1 MTTYTAPVEDMM
13 FLFEKLRDN
22 KNYNDLEQYKEV
34 SPDLVKNILEEAA
47 KINENLILPLAKA
60 GDDNPAVLENG
71 VVRTPPGYKEVYQK
85 YIEDGWTSL
94 SCDPKYGGQGMP
106 RTVSAFFDEMI
117 SSASL
122 AFKLY
127 SELTLGAY
135 NCIHHH
141 ASDEIKDKYLPKMV
155 EGKWSG
161 TMCLTE
167 PVCGTDLGLL
177 KTKAVEQQD
186 GTYKITGQKIFI
198 TSGDHDLTE
207 NIIHLVIAR
216 ATDSPKGT
224 KGISLFLVPKFVVKN
239 DGTIGARN
247 GISTGSIETK
257 MGIKGSATCVL
268 NFDDATGF
276 MIGPKNKG
284 LSQMFTMMNLERI
297 VVGIQGLGIS
307 EIAYQNSLSYAKE
320 RKQGKSNNNK
330 SQNGNADLI
339 IEHADIRKSLLNM
352 KSIIEGERALCFWLS
367 QQTEVSLN
375 HSDQKIKQDASD
387 MVSLMTPVVKSLF
400 SDLGMEI
407 TSDAMQIYGG
417 YGYTKD
423 QGIEQLY
430 RDNRITPIYE
440 GTNSVQAADLVFR
453 KLSNKNGNIINK
465 FLDLIKSET
474 NSNNEKIKPFVKEFN
489 NSLEILKKF
498 SEWTIDRS
506 ETNRDDVSA
515 AANDYLK
522 TLGYISLA
530 FAWIKTLQVSFKDY
544 EENKKFYDDKINTAK
559 FYFEKVLPRAE
570 QHYKSAIS
578 GSSNIMNFNF
588 N

>member
-1 MTTYTAPVEDMM
+1 MPSYRAPVEDMM

-22 KNYNDLEQYKEV
+22 KNYNELEKYKEV
-34 SPDLVKNILEEAA
+34 SSDLVKDILDEAA
-47 KINENLILPLAKA
+47 KINQNLILPLAKA
-60 GDDNPAVLENG
+60 GDENPAVLENG
-71 VVRTPPGYKEVYQK
+71 IVRTPPGYKEAYQK

-106 RTVSAFFDEMI
+106 KTVSAFFDEML

-122 AFKLY
+122 SFKLY
-127 SELTLGAY
+127 SELSIGAY
-135 NCIHHH
+135 NCINHH
-141 ASDEIKDKYLPKMV
+141 ATDEIKNKYLPKMV

-177 KTKAVEQQD
+177 KTKAEKQKD
-186 GTYKITGQKIFI
+186 GTYKISGQKIFI
-198 TSGDHDLTE
+198 TSGDQDLTE

-216 ATDSPKGT
+216 AVDSPAGT
-224 KGISLFLVPKFVVKN
+224 KGISLFLVPKFNVN
-239 DGTIGARN
+239 DDGSIGPRN
-247 GISTGSIETK
+247 AISTGSIESK

-268 NFDDATGF
+268 NFDGATGY
-276 MIGPKNKG
+276 MIGQKDKG
-284 LSQMFTMMNLERI
+284 LNAMFTMMNLERI

-307 EIAYQNSLSYAKE
+307 EIAYQNSLTYAKE
-320 RKQGKSNNNK
+320 RKQGKTNNTK
-330 SQNGNADLI
+330 STNGADFI

-375 HSDQKIKQDASD
+375 HPDDKVRQEASD
-387 MVSLMTPVVKSLF
+387 FVSLMTPVVKSLF
-400 SDLGMEI
+400 TDLGMEI
-407 TSDAMQIYGG
+407 TNDAMQIHGG

-453 KLSNKNGNIINK
+453 KLSNKNGNIIDR
-465 FLDLIKSET
+465 FLKMIKSVSET
-474 NSNNEKIKPFVKEFN
+474 KNEKIKPFTDQFTHYL
-489 NSLEILKKF
+489 SILTKF
-498 SEWTIDRS
+498 SGWIS
-506 ETNRDDVSA
+506 EKTKTEKDDASA

-522 TLGYISLA
+522 TLGFVSVAY
-530 FAWIKTLQVSFKDY
+530 AWIKVLEVSFKDY
-544 EENKKFYDDKINTAK
+544 DENKDFYDDKINTAK
-559 FYFEKVLPRAE
+559 FYFDKVLPRAE
-570 QHYKSAIS
+570 QHYKTAIS
-578 GSSNIMNFNF
+578 GSSNIMNFKF

>member
-1 MTTYTAPVEDMM
+1 MPTYIAPVEDMM
-13 FLFEKLRDN
+13 FLFDKLRNN
-22 KNYNDLEQYKEV
+22 KNYNDIEKYKEIN
-34 SPDLVKNILEEAA
+34 SELVKDILEEAA
-47 KINENLILPLAKA
+47 KINQNIILPLAKS
-60 GDDNPAVLENG
+60 GDENPTILENG
-71 VVRTPPGYKEVYQK
+71 VVRTPPGYKEAYTK
-85 YIEDGWTSL
+85 FIEDGWTSL

-122 AFKLY
+122 SFKLY

-135 NCIHHH
+135 NCINHHG
-141 ASDEIKDKYLPKMV
+141 SDVIKNKFLPKMV
-155 EGKWSG
+155 QGKWSG

-177 KTKAVEQQD
+177 KTKAIEQSD
-186 GTYKITGQKIFI
+186 GTYKLSGQKIFI

-216 ATDSPKGT
+216 AADSPAGT
-224 KGISLFLVPKFVVKN
+224 KGISLFLVPKFIVN
-239 DGTIGARN
+239 EDGSIGPRN
-247 GISTGSIETK
+247 GISTGSIESK

-268 NFDDATGF
+268 NFDDAVGY

-284 LSQMFTMMNLERI
+284 LNSMFTMMNLERI

-320 RKQGKSNNNK
+320 RKQGKANNSKSSN
-330 SQNGNADLI
+330 GADFI

-375 HSDQKIKQDASD
+375 HQDEKVKQEASD
-387 MVSLMTPVVKSLF
+387 LVSLMTPVVKTMF
-400 SDLGMEI
+400 TDMGMEI
-407 TSDAMQIYGG
+407 TSEAMQVYGG

-453 KLSNKNGNIINK
+453 KLVNKNGDIINK
-465 FLDLIKSET
+465 YLDMIKNDCDTE
-474 NSNNEKIKPFVKEFN
+474 NKKIKPFAKELN
-489 NSLEILKKF
+489 DQIEILSNFTTWIKEKIQN
-498 SEWTIDRS
+498 SK
-506 ETNRDDVSA
+506 DDASA
-515 AANDYLK
+515 ACYDYLK
-522 TLGYISLA
+522 ALGFVSIAY
-530 FAWIKTLQVSFKDY
+530 AWIKVLEVSFKDY
-544 EENKKFYDDKINTAK
+544 DNNKNFYEDKIQTAN
-559 FYFEKVLPRAE
+559 FYFKRVLPRAE
-570 QHYKSAIS
+570 NHFKTATT
-578 GSSNIMNFNF
+578 GSDYIMNFKF

>member
-22 KNYNDLEQYKEV
+22 KNYNDLEKYKEV

-106 RTVSAFFDEMI
+106 RTVSVFFDEMI

-276 MIGPKNKG
+276 MIGPRNKG

-474 NSNNEKIKPFVKEFN
+474 NSNNEKIKPFVQEFN
-489 NSLEILKKF
+489 SYLEILKKF
-498 SEWTIDRS
+498 SEWTIDRA

>member
-1 MTTYTAPVEDMM
+1 MPSYSAPVKDMM
-13 FLFEKLRDN
+13 FLYEKLRDN
-22 KNYNDLEQYKEV
+22 KNYNDLERYNEV
-34 SPDLVKNILEEAA
+34 SSDLVKDILEEAA
-47 KINENLILPLAKA
+47 KINQNLILPLAKA
-60 GDDNPAVLENG
+60 GDENPAVLENG
-71 VVRTPPGYKEVYQK
+71 VVRTPPGYKEAYQK

-106 RTVSAFFDEMI
+106 KTVSAFFDEML

-122 AFKLY
+122 SFKLY
-127 SELTLGAY
+127 SELSIGAY
-135 NCIHHH
+135 NCINHH
-141 ASDEIKDKYLPKMV
+141 ATDEIKNKYLPKIV

-177 KTKAVEQQD
+177 KTKATEQTD
-186 GTYKITGQKIFI
+186 GTFKINGQKIFI

-207 NIIHLVIAR
+207 NIIHLVLAR
-216 ATDSPKGT
+216 VSDSPAGT
-224 KGISLFLVPKFVVKN
+224 KGISLFLVPKYVVKD
-239 DGTIGARN
+239 DGKIGPRN
-247 GISTGSIETK
+247 GISTGSIESK

-268 NFDDATGF
+268 NFDEATGY
-276 MIGPKNKG
+276 MIGKKDKG
-284 LSQMFTMMNLERI
+284 LNAMFTMMNLERI

-307 EIAYQNSLSYAKE
+307 EIAYQNSLAYAKE
-320 RKQGKSNNNK
+320 RKQGKTNK
-330 SQNGNADLI
+330 TKSTNGADFI
-339 IEHADIRKSLLNM
+339 IDHADIRRSLLNM

-367 QQTEVSLN
+367 QQTEVSLC
-375 HSDQKIKQDASD
+375 HPDDKVRQVASD
-387 MVSLMTPVVKSLF
+387 YVSLMTPVVKSLF
-400 SDLGMEI
+400 TDLAMEI
-407 TSDAMQIYGG
+407 TNDAMQIYGG

-453 KLSNKNGNIINK
+453 KLSNKNGNIIEK
-465 FLDLIKSET
+465 FLKMIKSEA
-474 NSNNEKIKPFVKEFN
+474 NSKNEKIKIFVKDFDYY
-489 NSLEILKKF
+489 LEILSKF
-498 SEWTIDRS
+498 SKWIDDKS
-506 ETNRDDVSA
+506 KTEKDDVSA

-522 TLGYISLA
+522 TLGFVSIAY
-530 FAWIKTLQVSFKDY
+530 AWIKVLEVSFNNYD
-544 EENKKFYDDKINTAK
+544 ENKKFYDDKINTAK

-578 GSSNIMNFNF
+578 GSSNIMNFKF

>member
-1 MTTYTAPVEDMM
+1 MPSYIAPVDDMM

-22 KNYNDLEQYKEV
+22 KNYNELEKYKEV
-34 SPDLVKNILEEAA
+34 SPELVKDILEEAA
-47 KINENLILPLAKA
+47 KINQNLILPLAKA
-60 GDDNPAVLENG
+60 GDENPAILENG
-71 VVRTPPGYKEVYQK
+71 VVRTPPGYKEAYQK

-141 ASDEIKDKYLPKMV
+141 ATDEIKEKYLPKMV

-177 KTKAVEQQD
+177 KTKAVEQPD

-224 KGISLFLVPKFVVKN
+224 KGISLFLVPKFIVKE
-239 DGTIGARN
+239 DGTVGSRN

-268 NFDDATGF
+268 NFDEATGI

-307 EIAYQNSLSYAKE
+307 EIAYQNSLNYAKE

-330 SQNGNADLI
+330 SENGKADSI
-339 IEHADIRKSLLNM
+339 IQHADIRKTLLNM

-375 HSDQKIKQDASD
+375 HDDQKIKQEALD

-407 TSDAMQIYGG
+407 TSDAMQIFGG

-453 KLSNKNGNIINK
+453 KLSTKNGNIVDK
-465 FLDLIKSET
+465 FMNLVKSET
-474 NSNNEKIKPFVKEFN
+474 NSDDEKMKPFVDTLN
-489 NSLEILKKF
+489 YNLGILKKF
-498 SEWTIDRS
+498 SDWTIDKIK
-506 ETNRDDVSA
+506 TNKDDVSA

-530 FAWIKTLQVSFKDY
+530 FSWVKVLTVSFKDF
-544 EENKKFYDDKINTAK
+544 EENKKFHEDKINTAK

-578 GSSNIMNFNF
+578 GSSNIMNFKF

>member
-1 MTTYTAPVEDMM
+1 MPNYNAPVEDML

-22 KNYNDLEQYKEV
+22 KNYNELEKYNEV
-34 SPDLVKNILEEAA
+34 SSDLVKDILEEAA
-47 KINENLILPLAKA
+47 KINQNLILPLAKI
-60 GDDNPAVLENG
+60 GDENPAVLENG
-71 VVRTPPGYKEVYQK
+71 VVRTPPGYKEAYQK

-106 RTVSAFFDEMI
+106 KTVSAFFDEML

-122 AFKLY
+122 SFKLY
-127 SELTLGAY
+127 SELSIGAY
-135 NCIHHH
+135 NCINHH
-141 ASDEIKDKYLPKMV
+141 APEEIKEKYLPKIV

-177 KTKAVEQQD
+177 KTKAAQQSD
-186 GTYKITGQKIFI
+186 GTYKISGQKIFI

-207 NIIHLVIAR
+207 NIIHLVLAR
-216 ATDSPKGT
+216 STDSPAGT
-224 KGISLFLVPKFVVKN
+224 RGISLFLVPKFIVN
-239 DGTIGARN
+239 EDGTIGQRN
-247 GISTGSIETK
+247 GISTGSIESK

-268 NFDDATGF
+268 NFDDATGY
-276 MIGPKNKG
+276 MIGSKDKG
-284 LSQMFTMMNLERI
+284 LNAMFTMMNLERI

-307 EIAYQNSLSYAKE
+307 EIAYQNSLAYAKE
-320 RKQGKSNNNK
+320 RKQGKTNNTK
-330 SQNGNADLI
+330 STNGADFI

-367 QQTEVSLN
+367 QQTEVSLY
-375 HSDQKIKQDASD
+375 HPDEKIKQEASD
-387 MVSLMTPVVKSLF
+387 YVSLMTPVVKSLF
-400 SDLGMEI
+400 TDLAMEI
-407 TSDAMQIYGG
+407 TNDAMQIHGG

-453 KLSNKNGNIINK
+453 KLSNKNGNIIQK
-465 FLDLIKSET
+465 FLDMVKGECDSK
-474 NSNNEKIKPFVKEFN
+474 NEKVKSYTKELN
-489 NSLEILKKF
+489 YYLDILHKF
-498 SEWTIDRS
+498 TGWIDDKTKI
-506 ETNRDDVSA
+506 EKDDVSA

-522 TLGYISLA
+522 TLGYVSIAYS
-530 FAWIKTLQVSFKDY
+530 WIKVLEVSFADY
-544 EENKKFYDDKINTAK
+544 ENNKEFYEDKINTAK
-559 FYFEKVLPRAE
+559 FYFDKVLPRAE
-570 QHYKSAIS
+570 LHYKSAIS
-578 GSSNIMNFNF
+578 GSSNIMNFKF

>member
-1 MTTYTAPVEDMM
+1 MPTYNAPVEDML
-13 FLFEKLRDN
+13 FLYEKLRDN
-22 KNYNDLEQYKEV
+22 KNYNEIDKYKEV
-34 SPDLVKNILEEAA
+34 TTDLVKNILDEAA
-47 KINENLILPLAKA
+47 KINQNLILPLAKA
-60 GDDNPAVLENG
+60 GDENPTVLENG
-71 VVRTPPGYKEVYQK
+71 VVRTPPGYKEAYK
-85 YIEDGWTSL
+85 KFIEDGWTSL

-106 RTVSAFFDEMI
+106 KTVSAFFDEML

-141 ASDEIKDKYLPKMV
+141 ATDEIKNKYLPKMV

-177 KTKAVEQQD
+177 KTKAVEQSD

-216 ATDSPKGT
+216 ASDSPNGT
-224 KGISLFLVPKFVVKN
+224 KGISLFLVPKFIVKE
-239 DGTIGARN
+239 DGSIGTRN

-268 NFDDATGF
+268 NFDEAKGY

-307 EIAYQNSLSYAKE
+307 EIAYQNSLIYAKE
-320 RKQGKSNNNK
+320 RKQGKSTKNQ
-330 SQNGNADLI
+330 SPNGNADLI
-339 IEHADIRKSLLNM
+339 IEHADIRKTLLNM

-375 HSDQKIKQDASD
+375 HSDHKIKQDATD

-440 GTNSVQAADLVFR
+440 GTNSVQAIDLVFR
-453 KLSNKNGNIINK
+453 KLVNENGDIIDKYISMIRGDLNKNNK
-465 FLDLIKSET
+465 DLSSFVAKLEIYIDKLSKFST
-474 NSNNEKIKPFVKEFN
+474 WMKDKIKTSK
-489 NSLEILKKF
+489 
-498 SEWTIDRS
+498 
-506 ETNRDDVSA
+506 DDANA
-515 AANDYLK
+515 ASNDYLRV
-522 TLGYISLA
+522 LGYVAIGYSWL
-530 FAWIKTLQVSFKDY
+530 KVLEVSYKDY
-544 EENKKFYDDKINTAK
+544 SNNKDFYEDKIQTAN
-559 FYFEKVLPRAE
+559 FYFNRVLPRVE
-570 QHYKSAIS
+570 SHYLSATT
-578 GSSNIMNFNF
+578 GSKYIMDFKFN
-588 N
+588 

>member
-1 MTTYTAPVEDMM
+1 MPSYTAPVDDMM
-13 FLFEKLRDN
+13 FLFEKLRN
-22 KNYNDLEQYKEV
+22 NQKYNELEKYKEV
-34 SPDLVKNILEEAA
+34 TTDLVKDILQEAA
-47 KINENLILPLAKA
+47 KINQNLILPLAKA
-60 GDDNPAVLENG
+60 GDENPAVLENG
-71 VVRTPPGYKEVYQK
+71 VVRTPPGYKEAYKK

-106 RTVSAFFDEMI
+106 KTVSAFFDEML

-122 AFKLY
+122 SFKLY
-127 SELTLGAY
+127 SELSIGAY
-135 NCIHHH
+135 NCINHH
-141 ASDEIKDKYLPKMV
+141 ATDDIKNKYLPKIV

-177 KTKAVEQQD
+177 RTKARKQTD
-186 GTYKITGQKIFI
+186 GTYKISGQKIFI

-207 NIIHLVIAR
+207 NIIHLVLAR
-216 ATDSPKGT
+216 ADDSPAGT
-224 KGISLFLVPKFVVKN
+224 KGISLFLVPKFVVKD
-239 DGTIGARN
+239 DGTIGPRN

-268 NFDDATGF
+268 NFDDATGY
-276 MIGPKNKG
+276 MIGAKEKG
-284 LSQMFTMMNLERI
+284 LSAMFTMMNLERI

-307 EIAYQNSLSYAKE
+307 EIAYQNSLTYAKE
-320 RKQGKSNNNK
+320 RKQGKSNNSSSK
-330 SQNGNADLI
+330 NGADFI
-339 IEHADIRKSLLNM
+339 IEHADIRRTLLNM

-375 HSDQKIKQDASD
+375 HPDEKTRQEASD
-387 MVSLMTPVVKSLF
+387 YVSLMTPVVKSLF
-400 SDLGMEI
+400 TDLAMEI
-407 TSDAMQIYGG
+407 TSDAMQIHGG

-440 GTNSVQAADLVFR
+440 GTNSVQASDLVFR

-465 FLDLIKSET
+465 FLDQVKSECET
-474 NSNNEKIKPFVKEFN
+474 DNEKIKPFLSEFN
-489 NSLEILKKF
+489 KNLDTLKKF
-498 SEWTIDRS
+498 SDWMTDKAKTEK
-506 ETNRDDVSA
+506 DDVSA

-522 TLGYISLA
+522 TLGYVSIA
-530 FAWIKTLQVSFKDY
+530 YAWIKVLEVSFKDY
-544 EENKKFYDDKINTAK
+544 EENKNFYNDKIDTAR
-559 FYFEKVLPRAE
+559 FYFDKVLPRAE
-570 QHYKSAIS
+570 HHYKSAIS
-578 GSSNIMNFNF
+578 GSSNIMNFKF

>member
-22 KNYNDLEQYKEV
+22 KNYNDLEKYKEV

-71 VVRTPPGYKEVYQK
+71 IVRTPPGYKEVYQK

-141 ASDEIKDKYLPKMV
+141 ASEEIKNKYLPKMV

-167 PVCGTDLGLL
+167 PICGTDLGLL

-224 KGISLFLVPKFVVKN
+224 KGISLFLVPKFVVKE
-239 DGTIGARN
+239 DGSTGSRN

-330 SQNGNADLI
+330 SHNGNADLI
-339 IEHADIRKSLLNM
+339 IDHADIRRSLLNM

-465 FLDLIKSET
+465 FLELIKSEI
-474 NSNNEKIKPFVKEFN
+474 NSNNEKIGPFIEEFN
-489 NSLEILKKF
+489 NYLDILKKF
-498 SEWTIDRS
+498 SEWTVDRAK
-506 ETNRDDVSA
+506 TNKDDVSA

-522 TLGYISLA
+522 TLGYISIA
-530 FAWIKTLQVSFKDY
+530 FAWIKTLEVSFKDY
-544 EENKKFYDDKINTAK
+544 EENKKFYDDKISTAK
-559 FYFEKVLPRAE
+559 FYFDKVMPRAE
-570 QHYKSAIS
+570 NHYKSAIS

>member
-22 KNYNDLEQYKEV
+22 KNYNDLEKYKEV

-474 NSNNEKIKPFVKEFN
+474 NSHNEKIKPFVQEFN
-489 NSLEILKKF
+489 NYLEILKKF
-498 SEWTIDRS
+498 SEWTIDRA